1 MAMLG
6 ALNRALDDAVDDG
19 LNARGRSA
27 THVAAGIA
35 LCGGALLASALAGY
49 HDKPVEKAKD
59 RLADASLRKP
69 GFAPSERTFSAV
81 MPPMFLLLTF
91 SGIRI
96 WNAPPSERRSRAL
109 VIWGV
114 LQLLHAAETLWSPKQ
129 KSAQL
134 ATQAATMA
142 GALAYANDA
151 RAVDPPSAAIIAP
164 YVSWMAF
171 ANLLTAE
178 VWRRNKD
185 RPDVK

>member
-1 MAMLG
+1 MLG
-6 ALNRALDDAVDDG
+6 AINRAWDDAVDDG
-19 LNARGRSA
+19 LNARGRSVG
-27 THVAAGIA
+27 HVAAGVA
-35 LCGGALLASALAGY
+35 LCAGAFLGAALAGY
-49 HDKPVEKAKD
+49 HDKPVAKAKD
-59 RLADASLRKP
+59 RLADATLKKP
-69 GFAPSERTFSAV
+69 GFAPTERTFSAV

-96 WNAPPSERRSRAL
+96 WNAPPSAKRTRAL
-109 VIWGV
+109 AIWGA
-114 LQLLHAAETLWSPKQ
+114 LQALHAVQSLWSPKQ

-151 RAVDPPSAAIIAP
+151 REVDPPSAAIIAP

-185 RPDVK
+185 RPDVS